1 MRFRNIR
8 LKDRKRF
15 FGPLIMLLTLALIAV
30 FLPAA
35 PALASKALLYNA
47 TGEDLNIVVN
57 GRSNLIPWKTP
68 VHVFSDS
75 GQESLHLEMANT
87 DGELLK
93 RDLDPGSAYV
103 VLYRVSQESFV
114 IWRTE
119 VLESNLDK
127 ILEEHPASAKAAVF
141 NSTGR
146 PMKFKFGPWEQGS
159 GRELSV
165 FTPNAKKA
173 EDLIFQIVYPDLGT
187 YGPVPQS
194 SLHVVAFEEGKG
206 YFFLSFQ
213 SWVKEMQAALNGH
226 GAEGTPASKP
236 AGVSEE
242 TPPIL
247 QEDLKDS

>member
-1 MRFRNIR
+1 MRFRNIGIR
-8 LKDRKRF
+8 DRKVFSR
-15 FGPLIMLLTLALIAV
+15 PVILLLILTALALL
-30 FLPAA
+30 LPPA
-35 PALASKALLYNA
+35 PALASKALVYNA

-57 GRSNLIPWKTP
+57 GRANLIPWRTP
-68 VHVFSDS
+68 THVFSDG
-75 GQESLHLEMANT
+75 GQKSLHLEMANT

-93 RDLDPGSAYV
+93 RDLDTDTAYV
-103 VLYRVSQESFV
+103 ILYQVSKKSFV

-146 PMKFKFGPWEQGS
+146 PMKFRFGPWEQGS

-165 FTPNAKKA
+165 FTPNAGNAK
-173 EDLIFQIVYPDLGT
+173 DLKFRIVHPDLGT
-187 YGPVPQS
+187 FGPVAQS

-206 YFFLSFQ
+206 YSFLSFRAWVEKMQ
-213 SWVKEMQAALNGH
+213 SRLKGREPEV
-226 GAEGTPASKP
+226 TPESKP
-236 AGVSEE
+236 SGARAE
-242 TPPIL
+242 TPPVL